1 MWRTQL
7 HFTLPPDLMVHFSLV
22 PRGKRLLAGLMSVLV
37 LSCATGGP
45 KRGADLPDPL
55 SRIEVLARI
64 LVLEDSRS
72 LGDGAL
78 PGFLQHED
86 PSIRRRAALA
96 AGRIGD
102 PLAIPRVIQRLR
114 DPEAEVRRTA
124 AFALGLMGSAEGAP
138 ALIAALDDP
147 DAATRGRA
155 AEALGRIG
163 QSGAGAAIARAFR
176 RALPGTSSGPLRIRG
191 DDPGRADDPWVE
203 LRLHLVALARLKDAE
218 SLSAAVLGSDRTP
231 LVDWWVSVWAAMRVA
246 DPGLTPILLAGAAA
260 EDPYIR
266 SLAAR
271 GLGALKDPS
280 HLGVLRSLLEGGNPA
295 VAVQAARAVGAI
307 GAAEGAALLAA
318 HIDSPNLAVRREALL
333 AMAALPSAAKWRS
346 RIMDNVGHPDPWIRS
361 AAWPTLIRI
370 DAEEVGIVLATIGPD
385 SDWRVRQAVA
395 GALAGTLGERAAPFL
410 LPMLKDSDTRVIPAV
425 LEAIAR
431 ARGQDAVPTLFDQ
444 LQNPDMGIRA
454 AAVESLSSIEKGAGQ
469 AFTEAFARAYDA
481 SLADPDV
488 EARISVVDAAA
499 KGATE
504 ASRTL
509 LRRIAGSD
517 PSRAVRQR
525 AMSGLLEGYAPP
537 EGESLRLADARR
549 LVSVFE
555 ANGQNLYSPR
565 VLISTRHGRIE
576 VALDVVDAPLT
587 SMSFV
592 RLAQSGFFNGLS
604 FHRVVQGFVV
614 QGGDPRGDGYGGPG
628 FSVRCEYNQ
637 RPYGRGAL
645 GMALSGKD
653 TGGSQFFITLE
664 PQPHL
669 DGSYTQFG
677 QVLSG
682 MDVVEKIRPGDLI
695 DRIDVFDGR
704 EVR

>member
-1 MWRTQL
+1 
-7 HFTLPPDLMVHFSLV
+7 MVHLSAIRRITRFT
-22 PRGKRLLAGLMSVLV
+22 AGVLGALV
-37 LSCATGGP
+37 LSCATGGA
-45 KRGADLPDPL
+45 KRGQSLPDPL
-55 SRIEVLARI
+55 SRIEILARI

-78 PGFLQHED
+78 QGFLQHED
-86 PSIRRRAALA
+86 PAVRRRAALA

-102 PLAIPRVIQRLR
+102 PLAVARLIQRLK
-114 DPEAEVRRTA
+114 DPEAEVRRAT
-124 AFALGLMGSAEGAP
+124 AFALGLMGNAEAVP

-155 AEALGRIG
+155 SEALGRIG
-163 QSGAGAAIARAFR
+163 QSSAGPAIARAFR
-176 RALPGTSSGPLRIRG
+176 KALPPTGGTPLRIRG

-203 LRLHLVALARLKDAE
+203 LRLQLVALARLRDSA
-218 SLSAAVLGSDRTP
+218 SLASAVLASDSTP

-246 DPGLTPILLAGAAA
+246 DPRLAPILIAGAGA

-280 HLGVLRSLLEGGNPA
+280 HLGVLRRLVEDVHPS
-295 VAVQAARAVGAI
+295 VAVQALRAVGVI
-307 GAAEGAALLAA
+307 GAAEGSALAA
-318 HIDSPNLAVRREALL
+318 AYIDSPNLVVRREALL
-333 AMAALPSAAKWRS
+333 SVAALPSPSRWRS

-361 AAWPTLIRI
+361 AAWPALIRT
-370 DAEEVGIVLATIGPD
+370 DAEEVGIVLSTIGPD

-395 GALAGTLGERAAPFL
+395 GALGETLGERAAPFL
-410 LPMLKDSDTRVIPAV
+410 LPMLKDADPRVIPAV
-425 LEAIAR
+425 LTSLAR
-431 ARGQDAVPTLFDQ
+431 ARGQDAVPTLLDQ
-444 LQNPDMGIRA
+444 IQNPDVGIRV
-454 AAVESLSSIEKGAGQ
+454 AAVEGLSSLEKGSGRTFTQ
-469 AFTEAFARAYDA
+469 TFSRAFDA
-481 SLADPDV
+481 ALADPEIEV
-488 EARISVVDAAA
+488 RIAVVDAVT
-499 KGATE
+499 KTVTE
-504 ASRTL
+504 EGRTL

-525 AMSGLLEGYAPP
+525 AASALSEGFTPP
-537 EGESLRLADARR
+537 EETALRLADARR
-549 LVSVFE
+549 LVAVYE
-555 ANGQNLYSPR
+555 ANAQSLYSPH
-565 VLISTRHGRIE
+565 VLIKTRYGIIE
-576 VALDVVDAPLT
+576 LVLDVVDAPLT
-587 SMSFV
+587 SMWFV

-604 FHRVVQGFVV
+604 FHRVVPGFVV

-628 FSVRCEYNQ
+628 STIRCEYNQ

-669 DGSYTQFG
+669 DGAYTQFG

-682 MDVVEKIRPGDLI
+682 MDVVEKIRPGDVI

-704 EVR
+704 EAR